1 MAHLVKRQMDA
12 IVLQLERLDI
22 PVYRNRSTPVPSA
35 PAIVIKMGAE
45 KDSGQ
50 AGLSYEM
57 RQLDFTVDLYVMADL
72 DADLDGLLLDLRAS
86 VESVLIAFPE
96 SDIQYLE
103 FGGQQ
108 SPTFNNDA
116 DQPVAA
122 MRLDYSAF
130 YIKRV

>member
-86 VESVLIAFPE
+86 VESVLIEFPE

-108 SPTFNNDA
+108 PPTFNNDA